1 MSDEEVS
8 ALPSERLA
16 ITPASTIP
24 SANVSLRSVAS
35 THPFSEG
42 ISLESAPVTTK
53 NTSDPT
59 PSDDAFL
66 FVNISGP
73 TDGRHRGPSTQ
84 TRIRQHVMRDI
95 GKAQRKPPLNSH
107 AKSRK
112 GNSKKKIKHAK
123 TLDTS
128 APESHSDEPRDD
140 ESAAG
145 TIVSRI
151 SGSTFDGSTPGTPD
165 KCWTEFQKPTP
176 LVGLKLDQHPL
187 DALYQSL
194 AGINRFPAYSL
205 AYAVTQNVKVN
216 HAPGRSF
223 LFPFAFKE
231 APLYHRILTGRQVA
245 EIVRS
250 SPEKSA
256 MIAITRFTEVL
267 RCIRKRLSHPDLN
280 MALSDDTIM
289 AVIDSICYSFALE
302 DLTQAHCHLDG
313 LYMMVNSRGG
323 YSNFSEKPNI
333 QLIMFWID
341 VTAAII
347 FERIPRFP
355 LPATLL
361 PTPPR
366 TGTSA
371 IWDLLNLVKE
381 TEYQSEDERNELFD
395 ALKEVSSIAKTV
407 ESELFTRG
415 DAAWHDA
422 VFLGSLVHPVAHR
435 LLSTLEQDCEKQHLP
450 ISTSIRLGIA
460 LFIIILKQ
468 QSQGCP
474 APSSPYVAKAVA
486 VLYWDIPSIP
496 SSMSS
501 SLFTLQLWLL
511 LLCTIAYPD
520 TTLLPEISMMT
531 MRIKKQ
537 SKLNSWEEVVATA
550 RLMPWISRFESRKGF
565 SNYLINDVEQIY

>member
-1 MSDEEVS
+1 M
-8 ALPSERLA
+8 
-16 ITPASTIP
+16 
-24 SANVSLRSVAS
+24 
-35 THPFSEG
+35 
-42 ISLESAPVTTK
+42 APVTTK

-95 GKAQRKPPLNSH
+95 TKAQPKPPPNRR
-107 AKSRK
+107 AKSKK
-112 GNSKKKIKHAK
+112 GNSKKKMRHTK
-123 TLDTS
+123 TPDAS
-128 APESHSDEPRDD
+128 ALEGHSEEPRDH
-140 ESAAG
+140 ESATG

-151 SGSTFDGSTPGTPD
+151 SGSPIDGSSPGTPD
-165 KCWTEFQKPTP
+165 RCCTQLQQPTA
-176 LVGLKLDQHPL
+176 LVHLKLNQHPL
-187 DALYQSL
+187 DVLYQSL
-194 AGINRFPAYSL
+194 ADRSKFPAYSL
-205 AYAVTQNVKVN
+205 VYAVTQNVKVN

-231 APLYHRILTGRQVA
+231 TPLYHKILTGQHVA

-250 SPEKSA
+250 SPEKSI

-267 RCIRKRLSHPDLN
+267 RCIRKRLSHPDLD

-302 DLTQAHCHLDG
+302 DLTQARCHLDG
-313 LYMMVNSRGG
+313 LYMMINSRGG
-323 YSNFSEKPNI
+323 YSSFSEKPDI
-333 QLIMFWID
+333 QRMMFWID

-361 PTPPR
+361 PPPPR

-371 IWDLLNLVKE
+371 IWDLLSLVKE
-381 TEYQSEDERNELFD
+381 TECQSDVEQNELFD
-395 ALKEVSSIAKTV
+395 ALKEVSSIAKTI
-407 ESELFTRG
+407 ESEVFTRG

-450 ISTSIRLGIA
+450 ISVSIRLGIA
-460 LFIIILKQ
+460 LFVLILKQ

-474 APSSPYVAKAVA
+474 APSTPYVAKTVA
-486 VLYWDIPSIP
+486 VLYWDIPNIP
-496 SSMSS
+496 SHMSS
-501 SLFTLQLWLL
+501 ILFTLQLWLL

-520 TTLLPEISMMT
+520 TTLLPEIQMMIT
-531 MRIKKQ
+531 RIMKQ
-537 SKLNSWEEVVATA
+537 SNLNCWDKVVATA
-550 RLMPWISRFESRKGF
+550 RLMPWISKFGSRKGF
-565 SNYLINDVEQIY
+565 GDYLIDDVN

>member
-1 MSDEEVS
+1 M
-8 ALPSERLA
+8 
-16 ITPASTIP
+16 
-24 SANVSLRSVAS
+24 
-35 THPFSEG
+35 
-42 ISLESAPVTTK
+42 APVTTK
-53 NTSDPT
+53 NTSGPT
-59 PSDDAFL
+59 PSDDTFL

-95 GKAQRKPPLNSH
+95 TKAQRKAPPNRR
-107 AKSRK
+107 AKSKK
-112 GNSKKKIKHAK
+112 GNSKKKMRHAK
-123 TLDTS
+123 TLDAS
-128 APESHSDEPRDD
+128 APEGQSEESRDH
-140 ESAAG
+140 ESATG
-145 TIVSRI
+145 SIVSYI
-151 SGSTFDGSTPGTPD
+151 SGSTIDESTLGTPD
-165 KCWTEFQKPTP
+165 RCRTELQKPTP
-176 LVGLKLDQHPL
+176 LVDFTLDQHPL
-187 DALYQSL
+187 TMLYRRL
-194 AGINRFPAYSL
+194 ADTSRFPAYSL

-231 APLYHRILTGRQVA
+231 APLYHRILTGQQVA
-245 EIVRS
+245 EIIRS
-250 SPEKSA
+250 SPEKSI

-267 RCIRKRLSHPDLN
+267 RCIRKRLSDPNLD

-302 DLTQAHCHLDG
+302 DLTQARCHLEG
-313 LYMMVNSRGG
+313 LNMMIHSRGG
-323 YSNFSEKPNI
+323 YSSFLEKPDI
-333 QLIMFWID
+333 QLMIFWID

-371 IWDLLNLVKE
+371 IWDLLRLVKE
-381 TEYQSEDERNELFD
+381 TECQSDVEQNELFD
-395 ALKEVSSIAKTV
+395 ALREVSSIAKTI

-415 DAAWHDA
+415 DDVWHDA
-422 VFLGSLVHPVAHR
+422 VFLGCLVHPVAHR

-468 QSQGCP
+468 QSRACP

-486 VLYWDIPSIP
+486 VLYWDIPNIP
-496 SSMSS
+496 SHKSS
-501 SLFTLQLWLL
+501 ILFTLQLWLL

-520 TTLLPEISMMT
+520 TTLLPEIQMMIA
-531 MRIKKQ
+531 RIQKQ
-537 SKLNSWEEVVATA
+537 SRLNSWDEVVATA
-550 RLMPWISRFESRKGF
+550 RLMPWISKFESRRGF
-565 SNYLINDVEQIY
+565 RNYLIDDVE